1 MDHSLFGCLRSP
13 HAPSQALHPA
23 FTQSSL
29 ALHGRS
35 DHVSYPDLPGP
46 SPPCSYAGEE
56 GGFGGPHHRVH
67 PAPQHPHLSQHQPSW
82 HVPQMPSIDGERHGL
97 CLPHP
102 DTAAP
107 ELCGAGGVGS
117 QGLCVGN
124 PTLSGSDP
132 SRASCVSG
140 EYGRQT
146 MSPVE
151 PERRN
156 SKGKSDSSDSQDGSY
171 KSDVSSK
178 PRKERTAFTKEQI
191 RELESEFAH
200 HNYLT
205 RLRRYEIAVNLDLTE
220 RQPEIVPL
228 SSQRRGVRCR
238 HSVQIRSTRFRQQLD
253 HPRGDT
259 NTEQSVKSGP
269 GTWANGRPGVLHQ
282 HKTDQVEIKR
292 ANARPHRANH
302 IADPPNFPEICSRRK
317 TQESTIHSS
326 FKD

>member
-1 MDHSLFGCLRSP
+1 MIRDLKNFILTFKFQICFNGRAWSCGAALFLFLISLRGVSHSGI
-13 HAPSQALHPA
+13 
-23 FTQSSL
+23 
-29 ALHGRS
+29 
-35 DHVSYPDLPGP
+35 YPQV
-46 SPPCSYAGEE
+46 
-56 GGFGGPHHRVH
+56 FNR
-67 PAPQHPHLSQHQPSW
+67 PQ
-82 HVPQMPSIDGERHGL
+82 VKARHGL

-117 QGLCVGN
+117 QGLCAGN
-124 PTLSGSDP
+124 PTLSGSDH
-132 SRASCVSG
+132 SGASCVSG

-220 RQPEIVPL
+220 RQVRSML
-228 SSQRRGVRCR
+228 SLFSHVTNRHNTGTLKYFFRGTAGAG
-238 HSVQIRSTRFRQQLD
+238 HSPWLD
-253 HPRGDT
+253 L
-259 NTEQSVKSGP
+259 NQS
-269 GTWANGRPGVLHQ
+269 
-282 HKTDQVEIKR
+282 
-292 ANARPHRANH
+292 PHEH
-302 IADPPNFPEICSRRK
+302 IFIEYYINSEA
-317 TQESTIHSS
+317 SS
-326 FKD
+326 FPIC